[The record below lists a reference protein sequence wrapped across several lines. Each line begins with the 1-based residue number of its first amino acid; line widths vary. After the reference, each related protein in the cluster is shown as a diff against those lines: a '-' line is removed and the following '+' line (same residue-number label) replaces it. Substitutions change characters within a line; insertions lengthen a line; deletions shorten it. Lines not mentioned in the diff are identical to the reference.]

1 MSSYCSRYCNSMH
14 FSSSSSFSMYVCV
27 YVPARDSL
35 VQGQDRYLGPA
46 VLLQAYRWVS
56 DSRDEYTTERI
67 RALTDNDA
75 LKLYACH
82 TIMNCTKVP

>member
-1 MSSYCSRYCNSMH
+1 
-14 FSSSSSFSMYVCV
+14 
-27 YVPARDSL
+27 